1 MKIEEKIDKYLN
13 EGNMMK
19 IFAAVEDL
27 KKIAKNNV
35 VKRRQVDEVIAN
47 ISGLDM
53 DDLPDIEDALEDEG
67 ITIK

>member
-13 EGNMMK
+13 ESNMMK
-19 IFAAVEDL
+19 VFAAVEDL

-35 VKRRQVDEVIAN
+35 VKWRQVDEVIAN